1 MWLCCHGD
9 SEYRLDDQWLRGKCV
24 STKQL
29 VALHE
34 QPLAGLIPIPPKYKA
49 LLLNLQAGYIKCFSL
64 SWALNSC
71 VIVFL
76 AGAGAKILLTT
87 EYLI

>member
-1 MWLCCHGD
+1 MCPSFSCEILLKLDLAVHMWLCCHGD
-9 SEYRLDDQWLRGKCV
+9 SEYRLDDQWLRGKCM

-49 LLLNLQAGYIKCFSL
+49 LLLNHQAGYLL
-64 SWALNSC
+64 S
-71 VIVFL
+71 VFL
-76 AGAGAKILLTT
+76 SLGH
-87 EYLI
+87 